1 MLKKVLIANRGEIA
15 CRIIRACK
23 KLDIEAVAI
32 YSTPD
37 EHAPHVQQ
45 ANEAYHVGEGP
56 ATQSYLNQQKIL
68 EIADMARCDAI
79 HPGYGFLAENF
90 HFARNCR
97 VAGITFIGPSAE
109 SMEMMGN
116 KVHARRLVR
125 DAGVPMVPGSE
136 NIEHGYEE
144 ALALAEQIGFPVI
157 LKAASGGGGI
167 GMTIAR
173 DAQQLEAGFNTST
186 SLARSAFGDASVY
199 MEKYLERPSHVEIQ
213 VFGDVHGNYIH
224 LFERECSIQR
234 RHQKIIEE
242 SPSQLINDEIRAA
255 MGAAAVA
262 AAASVNYTNAG
273 TVEFLVDEQKNFYFL
288 EMNTRLQVEHPVT
301 EMVTGVDMVEL
312 QLRIASGEPITIS
325 QEEVVQHGASIECRI
340 YAEDPDNNFMPSPG
354 KIERLVEPQREH
366 IRIDSGIHRGFTV
379 PMYYDPL
386 LAKLIVWGD
395 RRLRAIERMSYAL
408 RSYEIGGIKT
418 NIPLLRKIITNEHF
432 VAGNID
438 TTFIQTR
445 LAEEQAVAS

>member
-1 MLKKVLIANRGEIA
+1 VLKKVLIANRGEIA

-23 KLDIEAVAI
+23 KLGIEAVAL

-37 EHAPHVQQ
+37 EYAPHVLQ
-45 ANEAYHVGEGP
+45 ANEAYQVGEGP

-68 EIADMARCDAI
+68 QIADLGRCDAI

-90 HFARNCR
+90 EFARNCR
-97 VAGITFIGPSAE
+97 IAGITFIGPSAE

-116 KVHARRLVR
+116 KVHARRMVR

-136 NIEHGYEE
+136 TIRHGFDE
-144 ALALAEQIGFPVI
+144 ALNLAERIGFPVI

-173 DAQQLEAGFNTST
+173 DAKELEAGFKTST
-186 SLARSAFGDASVY
+186 SLAKSAFGDASVY
-199 MEKYLERPSHVEIQ
+199 MEKYLERPAHVEIQ
-213 VFGDVHGNYIH
+213 VFGDLHGNYIH

-242 SPSQLINDEIRAA
+242 SPSQLIDDEIRAA
-255 MGAAAVA
+255 MGAAAVTA
-262 AAASVNYTNAG
+262 AAAVSYANAG

-312 QLRIASGEPITIS
+312 QLRIAAGEPIPMT
-325 QEEVVQHGASIECRI
+325 QKELKQRGAAIECRI

-354 KIERLVEPQREH
+354 KIERLVEPH
-366 IRIDSGIHRGFTV
+366 HDGIRIDSGIHRGFTV

-386 LAKLIVWGD
+386 LAKVIAWGD
-395 RRLRAIERMSYAL
+395 NRLRAIERMSYAL

-418 NIPLLRKIITNEHF
+418 NIPLLRRIITNEHF

-438 TTFIQTR
+438 TTFIQTK
-445 LAEEQAVAS
+445 LARVEAAV